1 VKVLTSYDEFSVNGI
16 IKSAQFVEAVGYDVF
31 SASETQH
38 NPYLPLVLA
47 AEHTNR
53 IQLQTSIAL
62 AFARSPMDTAYL
74 AWDIQKISQ
83 GRFVLGLGSQVR
95 GHIVRRF
102 SMPWSS
108 PAPRMREYIAAL
120 RHIWDCWQDQKRL
133 NFSGDHYSF
142 DLMSPFFDPGPM
154 ENPKIEIFLA
164 GVNPKMLQVAGELAD
179 GVILHAFNT
188 AKYTEEV
195 ILPNLKKGLSK
206 SDRSIEDIE
215 IVTPGFIVTGGDEQE
230 IERGKSL
237 AKERIA
243 FYAST
248 PSYKSVMEIHGWED
262 TYDILKRMSMN
273 GEWGKMSSEITDDM
287 LATFAVVGTHCEI
300 ANKIKLMYG
309 FYSNSVG
316 FSMPIKSMEDRE
328 RLRSIVRDIQKV

>member
-1 VKVLTSYDEFSVNGI
+1 
-16 IKSAQFVEAVGYDVF
+16 
-31 SASETQH
+31 
-38 NPYLPLVLA
+38 
-47 AEHTNR
+47 
-53 IQLQTSIAL
+53 
-62 AFARSPMDTAYL
+62 
-74 AWDIQKISQ
+74 
-83 GRFVLGLGSQVR
+83 
-95 GHIVRRF
+95 
-102 SMPWSS
+102 MPWSS